1 MASIQENTQAD
12 FDVAEALVIDMLQ
25 KSHPGISLR
34 RGTVLRE
41 LLVRPIA
48 EVYAACTHRVDDS
61 MRARS
66 LKTLKESGMATN
78 EEVDA
83 ILSNFSMSLYRGRN
97 ASGYLFVQVS
107 DDMSYNVPEDT
118 VFTSADGLEF
128 VLSRTYVAT
137 SADISGDG
145 YLKLKKTDNGL
156 YYFLLPVE
164 ASEPG
169 SQYEVEAGVRFD
181 TSFEFNGLVA
191 ITSYSKFHGGI
202 DGQTV
207 DEAIDNLE
215 SAVSIRGFDS
225 RNAIEATL
233 LDRNCGNFS
242 GIVRA
247 CSSVGYGDLEQV
259 RDKSN
264 VFGIATGGKVDI
276 FVRTFD
282 APSVITF
289 VRDGVWDS
297 EKQVY
302 VIRLTSDEV
311 PGYYSVRS
319 VVSAG
324 RQSSFKV
331 SGMDSLLS
339 GDSFPVSG
347 SFDASLSIPAFHSFP
362 GTPQG
367 YAFTAYRNVS
377 LEIHDSEVSP
387 ELLKADDTKEFLVS
401 VYAYPEVA
409 AVQDYVDRDDVRS
422 LKGDMV
428 VRSAPICLVSLSAA
442 VSVSAGSI
450 APDVYA
456 MRCAV
461 ASYINSRSFVSRLTA
476 SEIVAVLKEFGISRV
491 ELMHGVPHGF
501 KMEGRLRTGA
511 DNVLFFPG
519 PDIDIAAHSD
529 PANLISPRTVV
540 FGANI
545 EDIAITVVDDK

>member
-25 KSHPGISLR
+25 KSHPGVSLR

-41 LLVRPIA
+41 LLVRPVA
-48 EVYAACTHRVDDS
+48 EVYAACTKRVEDS

-66 LKTLKESGMATN
+66 LQTLKESGEATN

-83 ILSNFSMSLYRGRN
+83 ILSNFSMSLYKGRN

-107 DDMSYNVPEDT
+107 DDMSYNIPEDT

-128 VLSRTYVAT
+128 VIDQTYVAT

-145 YLKLKKTDNGL
+145 YLKLRQTDNGS

-169 SQYEVEAGVRFD
+169 SQYEVEAGVRFE
-181 TSFEFNGLVA
+181 TSFDFNGLVA
-191 ITSYSKFHGGI
+191 ITSYSKFHGGV

-215 SAVSIRGFDS
+215 SAVSMRGFDS
-225 RNAIEATL
+225 RTAIEATL

-247 CSSVGYGDLEQV
+247 CSTVGYGDAEQI

-264 VFGIATGGKVDI
+264 VFGIATGGKIDI
-276 FVRTFD
+276 FVRAFD
-282 APSVITF
+282 APSVVSS
-289 VRDGVWDS
+289 VRTGVWDK
-297 EKQVY
+297 EKTAY
-302 VIRLTSDEV
+302 VIRLAADEV

-319 VVSAG
+319 VTSPD
-324 RQSSFKV
+324 RQSSFEV
-331 SGMDSLLS
+331 SGTDSLLS
-339 GDSFPVSG
+339 SDSFPVSG
-347 SFDASLSIPAFHSFP
+347 SFDASLSVPVFHSIP
-362 GTPQG
+362 DTPQG
-367 YAFTAYRNVS
+367 YAFTSYRNVS
-377 LEIHDSEVSP
+377 LEVHDSE
-387 ELLKADDTKEFLVS
+387 ADPSSLQSGDTKEFLVS
-401 VYAYPEVA
+401 VYAYPDIA
-409 AVQDYVDRDDVRS
+409 AVQEYVDRDDVRS
-422 LKGDMV
+422 LKGDML

-442 VSVSAGSI
+442 VGIPSGAI
-450 APDVYA
+450 APDVYE

-461 ASYINSRSFVSRLTA
+461 ASYINSRNFVPRLTA
-476 SEIVAVLKEFGISRV
+476 SEIVAVLKGFGISRV
-491 ELMHGVPHGF
+491 EMMHGVPHGF
-501 KMEGRLRTGA
+501 KMEGRLKTAAG
-511 DNVLFFPG
+511 NVLFFPG

-529 PANLISPRTVV
+529 PTNLVSPKTVV

-545 EDIAITVVDDK
+545 EDISITIVDDK